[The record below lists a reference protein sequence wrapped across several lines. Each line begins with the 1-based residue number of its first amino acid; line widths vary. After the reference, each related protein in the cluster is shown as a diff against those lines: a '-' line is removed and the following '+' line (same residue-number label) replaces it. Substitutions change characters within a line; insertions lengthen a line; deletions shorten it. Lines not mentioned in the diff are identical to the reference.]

1 MKRLLD
7 SAGDWAAKL
16 VTVLI
21 VAITVIAVFMR
32 YALNDPLQ
40 WVEEVLV
47 SLFVWMIMLG
57 AASAMRVRGHVSIDA
72 ITGLLPAGGQRAVR
86 IFTDLLSIVILVTLG
101 WLGLELTLDA
111 GDKIT
116 PILGLSYSYIDMAM
130 PVGCFWMA
138 LYGLFHLHTDLF
150 HPDTVVTDNLPGGH

>member
-1 MKRLLD
+1 MKRFID
-7 SAGDWAAKL
+7 SAGDWSAQL

-21 VAITVIAVFMR
+21 VAITTLAVFMR

-47 SLFVWMIMLG
+47 TLFVWMIMLG

-72 ITGLLPAGGQRAVR
+72 ITGLLPPGGQRAVR
-86 IFTDLLSIVILVTLG
+86 VFNDVLSIVILVALG
-101 WLGLELTLDA
+101 WLGLQLTLDA

-116 PILGLSYSYIDMAM
+116 PILSLPYAYIDVAV

-138 LYGLFHLHTDLF
+138 LYGAVHLYSDLF
-150 HPDTVVTDNLPGGH
+150 HADGHVAAALPEGH

>member
-47 SLFVWMIMLG
+47 TLFMWMIMLG

-72 ITGLLPAGGQRAVR
+72 ITGLLPPAGQRAVR
-86 IFTDLLSIVILVTLG
+86 IFNDVLGAAILIALG

-116 PILGLSYSYIDMAM
+116 PILGLPYTYIDMAM

-138 LYGLFHLHTDLF
+138 LYSLMHLYADLF
-150 HPDTVVTDNLPGGH
+150 HPDTVATNDQPGGH